1 MRRVRRMSEI
11 IFLSLITLTIETHLS
26 AQTLIATVPVGVHP
40 QAIAVNSA
48 TNKIYVLNTCDSFPT
63 CTSSGSVTVIDGV
76 TLATVSVPI
85 GIGAEVGAGIAVNQT
100 TNKIYATNYCGN
112 SFGCSEPGTV
122 TVIDGATLATTTV
135 TVGFGPTGVAINE
148 STDKIY
154 VVNHCGN
161 QQGCSGNAS
170 VTVIDGT
177 TLATTSVAI
186 GPSTFYWYQYIALN
200 PITNKIYVT
209 DPCGDSNCD
218 TNGSLTIIDGGT
230 LNTQNVTLGLEA
242 EPLAVN
248 TATNKI
254 YVANAN
260 GNLNPFVSVVDGS
273 TLSTTSVPVGV
284 APADVA
290 INQTTNYIYVSNPG
304 SNSVTVINGATLST
318 QTLRLGILSAA
329 IAVNPVTNKFFVV
342 DADLNYVSMVDGTT
356 LNSANLAVGQNP
368 GAIALNQRTDKI
380 YIANQINNTVSVIDG
395 TPPTPLQFVSTTPCR
410 VVDTRNPDGPFGG
423 PPIQGGTYRSFALPQ
438 NSNCN
443 IPANTAAYSLNV
455 TVVPHGRL
463 GYLTV
468 WPTGALQPQV
478 STLNSDGR
486 TKADAAIIPA
496 GSGEAVS
503 VYATDTTDVIL
514 DIDGYFVNANG
525 SGLAF
530 YPLTPCRIADTRNP
544 NGPLGGPYL
553 QAGVPRNFPILEAAT
568 CNIPDTA
575 QAYSLNFT
583 AAPHGPLGYLTVWP
597 TGQDQPLVST
607 INAPTGTVTANAAV
621 VVAGANGEVSTYAHN
636 DTDLIIDIDGYF
648 AAPSAGGLSLYT
660 IVPCRLLDTR
670 QTGGNGFT
678 GTYGPIASYGVGTDC
693 GVWTSALGYVFNA
706 TVVPAG
712 SLGYLT
718 LWPDGEQQPLVST
731 LNANDGAI
739 TSNMAIVP
747 AGNLGQIDAY
757 ASGTTNLILDVSSY
771 FAP

>member
-1 MRRVRRMSEI
+1 M
-11 IFLSLITLTIETHLS
+11 F
-26 AQTLIATVPVGVHP
+26 IATLEYDGGTNVFQWRRADAQSSTHVRDHFPITHYSYYRNSSLCTDADRNGAGGSPSTGYSRH
-40 QAIAVNSA
+40 SA

-423 PPIQGGTYRSFALPQ
+423 PPIQGGTYRSFALPAEFELQ
-438 NSNCN
+438 HPRQYGSLLAQCDCRATRSSWLSHRVAHRGT
-443 IPANTAAYSLNV
+443 PAAGIDPEFGRAHESRRGDHTCRQRGGRKRLCHRH
-455 TVVPHGRL
+455 HGRDP
-463 GYLTV
+463 GYRWLFRERQ
-468 WPTGALQPQV
+468 WI
-478 STLNSDGR
+478 R
-486 TKADAAIIPA
+486 A
-496 GSGEAVS
+496 GSLPS
-503 VYATDTTDVIL
+503 
-514 DIDGYFVNANG
+514 N
-525 SGLAF
+525 SMSH
-530 YPLTPCRIADTRNP
+530 CRYSQP

-678 GTYGPIASYGVGTDC
+678 GTYGPIASMALAQTAAYGLQRSVMSLTRQWFPLDR
-693 GVWTSALGYVFNA
+693 SA
-706 TVVPAG
+706 T
-712 SLGYLT
+712 
-718 LWPDGEQQPLVST
+718 
-731 LNANDGAI
+731 
-739 TSNMAIVP
+739 
-747 AGNLGQIDAY
+747 
-757 ASGTTNLILDVSSY
+757 
-771 FAP
+771 